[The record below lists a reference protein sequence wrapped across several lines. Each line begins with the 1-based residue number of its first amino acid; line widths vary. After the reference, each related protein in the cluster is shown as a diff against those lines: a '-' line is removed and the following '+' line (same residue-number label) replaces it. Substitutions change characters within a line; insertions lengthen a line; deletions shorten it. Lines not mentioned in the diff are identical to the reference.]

1 MAKKDSG
8 LFSRKDSPI
17 LDKLA
22 TRRIRMTKVLGGVR
36 VIDVGNFQAAPFCCQ
51 ILADFGYIIV
61 IKRALLLTYRVK
73 RGSGYS
79 KN

>member
-1 MAKKDSG
+1 
-8 LFSRKDSPI
+8 
-17 LDKLA
+17 
-22 TRRIRMTKVLGGVR
+22 MTKVLDGVR
-36 VIDVGNFQAAPFCCQ
+36 VIDIGTFQAAPFCCQ

-73 RGSGYS
+73 RGSSYS